1 MDISCTAINMLLF
14 LLGGYLFKATTPNSQ
29 KASHMLFSKFLFCLI
44 ITLSLELKRKRGKEG
59 DPPLTTSTISCPL
72 AVMILV
78 FCLWYQWPLITWD
91 GFTLWRQHGRSLWFI
106 LILAS
111 FTTEDPPP
119 QSGSHVLLL
128 SLPAITP
135 SNLFSG
141 LLFDHTEFS
150 FKLSESDSELTGR
163 LVFLSSLT
171 QKHCSFYQV

>member
-119 QSGSHVLLL
+119 PKWKPCLTFVTSSNNSLQLILWATVRPHWVL
-128 SLPAITP
+128 
-135 SNLFSG
+135 F
-141 LLFDHTEFS
+141 
-150 FKLSESDSELTGR
+150 
-163 LVFLSSLT
+163 
-171 QKHCSFYQV
+171 